1 MFSKTFLRRQTS
13 WWTPKRKNTNI
24 SLYFLQWWLKWN
36 IQIQTGMEEAT
47 CEKAAFV
54 STFQDNT
61 EDFTIIQGP
70 AARIRPTRLPDSY
83 FSCESHFITHF
94 SVTTA
99 TDNIYSFFSPLD
111 SRLRRPGEEPVG
123 MWSISPCVAC
133 IDKKD
138 EKWSA
143 GLALCQT
150 TPSLLC
156 GMLILSLLCVWS
168 EVQGPQPAN
177 EAFPQRTP
185 PKKVSLRQ

>member
-99 TDNIYSFFSPLD
+99 TDNIYSFFFPPLTVD
-111 SRLRRPGEEPVG
+111 YE
-123 MWSISPCVAC
+123 
-133 IDKKD
+133 
-138 EKWSA
+138 
-143 GLALCQT
+143 GLVKN
-150 TPSLLC
+150 
-156 GMLILSLLCVWS
+156 LSVC
-168 EVQGPQPAN
+168 EV
-177 EAFPQRTP
+177 FLY
-185 PKKVSLRQ
+185 VSLVLIRKMKNDLPA